1 MMLIMIGGKARVGK
15 TTLAKIL
22 GECFYNKGFSPVYIT
37 FASILKEEV
46 ERTTG
51 MTKESNSNE
60 YREACQKLGSSK
72 RKEDGDYWVKLLDKK
87 LEEIKVQDVINLET
101 DVKNWHEKVVIV
113 DDCRYMNEVVYGRRK
128 EALQIFISHGT
139 RTIIEQNASWR
150 SHESESL
157 ANSIEDGN
165 KNYCELFHYN
175 LKNNKTLIDF
185 VKNVKK
191 LFPEILIG
199 AQDIHSEVLRCVCPV
214 CLARRGGLESIGF
227 NEDFT
232 TQVKKLIDEFDQK
245 FGTSNNPS
253 WIEEEEEEND

>member
-72 RKEDGDYWVKLLDKK
+72 RKEDGDYWVKLLDRK

-101 DVKNWHEKVVIV
+101 DVKNWHEKV
-113 DDCRYMNEVVYGRRK
+113 
-128 EALQIFISHGT
+128 
-139 RTIIEQNASWR
+139 
-150 SHESESL
+150 
-157 ANSIEDGN
+157 SIEDGN